1 MENSLRRSAL
11 LLLLALMAATACTP
25 LTPPTPPLPLA
36 FTQQVLVTGLDQPW
50 EIAYGP
56 DDYLWVTERTGKRVI
71 RVNPADGEIT
81 PLLAVEEALQTG
93 IHDGLLGM
101 ALHPELLTGTGND
114 YVYIAYTY
122 KPASGGADARRT
134 KVVRYAYDAA
144 TAQLGDA
151 VDLLV
156 DLPASTDHNGG
167 RLLFG
172 PDEKLYYAIGDQGAN
187 NLENFCLPNRA
198 QTLPTAAEVAA
209 EDWQHYVGKIL
220 RVNLDGSIP
229 GDNPTWD
236 GVQSHVYTLGHRNVQ
251 GLAAGLGQLYGTE
264 HGPKTDDEVNRLV
277 AGQNYGWPYV
287 AGAQDD
293 QAYVYANWSAS
304 SRPCAQLEFND
315 YAIPTTVPQ
324 QPEGAWSGPALTPP
338 LLTFGTVANDYDF
351 QPAACDPNFY
361 LCWPTVA
368 PTGLALY
375 PAGDDAIPDWENS
388 LLMAALKTGTIYRIG
403 LTDDGSAINGTPQP
417 NFKTTNRYRD
427 LAIAPDGRTFYVITD
442 SQGGT
447 QDPTGLP
454 TYTLEN
460 PGAILVFTY
469 EEDRGE

>member
-1 MENSLRRSAL
+1 MSHLKQSLAI
-11 LLLLALMAATACTP
+11 LLLAFVTTACLSNMPLVSTP
-25 LTPPTPPLPLA
+25 APA
-36 FTQQVLVTGLDQPW
+36 FTLNVLATDLDQPW
-50 EIAYGP
+50 EIIYGP
-56 DDYLWVTERTGKRVI
+56 DDYLWLTERTGKRVL
-71 RVNPADGEIT
+71 RVNPADGEIST
-81 PLLAVEEALQTG
+81 AVTIRDVLQTG
-93 IHDGLLGM
+93 GQDGLLGM
-101 ALHPELLTGTGND
+101 ALHPALLQGSGND
-114 YVYIAYTY
+114 YVYVAYTY
-122 KPASGGADARRT
+122 NEGTGSAAARKIKIRRYRYEPATS
-134 KVVRYAYDAA
+134 
-144 TAQLGDA
+144 QLTEPL
-151 VDLLV
+151 DLLT

-187 NLENFCLPNRA
+187 NLANFCQPN
-198 QTLPTAAEVAA
+198 QSQLLPTAAEVAA
-209 EDWQHYVGKIL
+209 GDWTHYVGKIL
-220 RVNLDGSIP
+220 RLDLDGSIP
-229 GDNPTWD
+229 VDNPTWN
-236 GVQSHVYTLGHRNVQ
+236 GVQSHVYSVGHRNVQ

-277 AGQNYGWPYV
+277 AGQNYGWPNV
-287 AGAQDD
+287 VGEQDD

-304 SRPCAQLEFND
+304 SRPCAQLRYSD
-315 YAIPTTVPQ
+315 YTIPAGVPQ

-351 QPAACDPNFY
+351 QPAACDPDFY

-368 PTGLALY
+368 PTGVDFY
-375 PAGDDAIPDWENS
+375 PTNAAGIPGWGNS
-388 LLMAALKTGTIYRIG
+388 LLMAALKTGTIYRIP
-403 LTDDGSAINGTPQP
+403 LTDDGSAVVGTPLP

-427 LAIAPDGRTFYVITD
+427 LAIAPDARTFYVITD

-469 EEDRGE
+469 EGEE

>member
-1 MENSLRRSAL
+1 MNHMSQMLAGL
-11 LLLLALMAATACTP
+11 LITAVTIACTP
-25 LTPPTPPLPLA
+25 IAPPTPPPPLA
-36 FTQQVLVTGLDQPW
+36 FTERVLVTGLEQPW
-50 EIAYGP
+50 EIVYGP
-56 DDYLWVTERTGKRVI
+56 DGYLWLTERIGKRVL
-71 RVNPADGEIT
+71 RVNPVDAEMT
-81 PLLAVEEALQTG
+81 PTLVLDEALQTG
-93 IHDGLLGM
+93 MHDGLLGM

-114 YVYIAYTY
+114 YVYVAFTY
-122 KPASGGADARRT
+122 QPASGGADARRT
-134 KVVRYAYDAA
+134 KVRRYTYDET

-167 RLLFG
+167 RLIIG

-187 NLENFCLPNRA
+187 NLANFCRPNEA

-209 EDWQHYVGKIL
+209 EDWTHYAGKIL
-220 RVNLDGSIP
+220 RFNLDGSIP
-229 GDNPTWD
+229 ADNPTWE

-277 AGQNYGWPYV
+277 AGQNYGWPHV
-287 AGAQDD
+287 AGEQDD

-304 SRPCAQLEFND
+304 SRPCAQLQFND
-315 YAIPTTVPQ
+315 YAIPATVPQ

-351 QPAACDPNFY
+351 QPAACAPNFY

-368 PTGLALY
+368 PTGLDFY
-375 PAGDDAIPDWENS
+375 PANAAGIPGWGNS
-388 LLMAALKTGTIYRIG
+388 LLMAALKTGTIYRIP
-403 LTDDGSAINGTPQP
+403 LTDDGRAVVGTPLP
-417 NFKTTNRYRD
+417 NFKSTNRYRD
-427 LAIAPDGRTFYVITD
+427 LAIAPDARTFYVITD

-469 EEDRGE
+469 AGEE